1 MPRRISGR
9 GIPTTLT
16 IFCLFALLAGTPA
29 GCQVQSPSPL
39 PTPSGEAA
47 AATPTLSPAEIQARA
62 AAGEWLRANAIPFET
77 TEPGSGFEDL
87 MPLKEMI
94 GDARIV
100 ALGEA
105 THGTHEF
112 FQMKHRLVEF
122 LVEEM
127 GFNVFAMEV
136 DWAEANS
143 VNDYVQNG
151 PCRGN
156 EAKLLADLGY
166 WTWNTEEVLD
176 MIRWMCVHNQ
186 DPGDAPKVSFAGFDM
201 QNPDMAITSVISYLQ
216 KVEPS
221 YVEIATSR
229 YSCLRGHRGVDYA
242 GLPDADQAVCR
253 NGLQEVFDH
262 LIAQRET
269 YEELSSPQKFAVA
282 EQSARVVLQA
292 ADWFAED
299 TFSRD
304 QYLAENVTWLLEQ
317 AGPDARI
324 ILWAHNGHVGNMET
338 SDTPAWKSMGAY
350 LREIYGEEMVT
361 FGFAFYQG
369 RFNAISY
376 DPETG
381 EYGALLTYR
390 TLALQGS
397 YEWYF
402 KAAEMPRMLLDLRD
416 VSSTSPTTDWL
427 MGPHKFRSIGSIYHD
442 HAPEEYYDANLT
454 TEFDAIIYFDETT
467 PSVLLPFQQ

>member
-1 MPRRISGR
+1 MPRKISWR

-29 GCQVQSPSPL
+29 GCRVQSPSPL

-47 AATPTLSPAEIQARA
+47 AATPTFSPAEIQARA

-94 GDARIV
+94 GDAHIV

-166 WTWNTEEVLD
+166 WTWNTKEVLD
-176 MIRWMCVHNQ
+176 MIRWMCTHNQ

-201 QNPDMAITSVISYLQ
+201 QNPDTAIANVTSYLQ
-216 KVEPS
+216 KVDPS
-221 YVEIATSR
+221 YTKAAIDR
-229 YSCLRGHRGVDYA
+229 YACIRSPGRRSGYA
-242 GLPDADQAVCR
+242 ALSNEEQAACR
-253 NGLQEVFDH
+253 SGLQEVFDH
-262 LIAQRET
+262 LVAERSA
-269 YEELSSPQKFAVA
+269 YEDQSSPQEFAVA

-292 ADWFAED
+292 EDLLADGMNTSD
-299 TFSRD
+299 RD
-304 QYLAENVTWLLEQ
+304 RYMTENVTWLLEQ

-324 ILWAHNGHVGNMET
+324 ILWAHNDHVANRVI
-338 SDTPAWKSMGAY
+338 SAWRSMGSHLKETY
-350 LREIYGEEMVT
+350 GKEIVSL
-361 FGFAFYQG
+361 GFVFDHG
-369 RFNAISY
+369 NFNAYVCDFEANQCEGPDSHYIPSA
-376 DPETG
+376 PP
-381 EYGALLTYR
+381 
-390 TLALQGS
+390 GS

-402 KAAEMPRMLLDLRD
+402 AAAEMPRMILDLRD
-416 VSSTSPTTDWL
+416 VSTASPATAWL
-427 MGPHKFRSIGSIYHD
+427 EGPRSIHRVGAAYNPD
-442 HAPEEYYDANLT
+442 FPEPYSREADLM
-454 TEFDAIIYFDETT
+454 TEFDIVVYFNETT
-467 PSVLLPFQQ
+467 PSTLLGH